1 MINKYISIP
10 VEVEAV
16 QFKIENVS
24 EVVILS
30 GCSNFQ
36 IMKKGDIYNCLITV
50 DGVKLLVIEGNYVI
64 KNKDEKISVLTED
77 IFNKTYIKKE

>member
-10 VEVEAV
+10 IEVEAV

-30 GCSNFQ
+30 ECSNFQ

-50 DGVKLLVIEGNYVI
+50 DGVKLLIIEGNYII
-64 KNKDEKISVLTED
+64 KNKDGKISVLTED

>member
-16 QFKIENVS
+16 QFKIEDVS
-24 EVVILS
+24 DVVVLS
-30 GCSNFQ
+30 RCSNFQ
-36 IMKKGDIYNCLITV
+36 ITKKGDIYNCLITV
-50 DGVKLLVIEGNYVI
+50 DGIKLLVIEGNYVI
-64 KNKDEKISVLTED
+64 RNKEGKISVVTED

>member
-16 QFKIENVS
+16 QFYIENVS

-36 IMKKGDIYNCLITV
+36 IMKKGDIYNCLIIV

-64 KNKDEKISVLTED
+64 KNKDGKISVLTED

>member
-10 VEVEAV
+10 IEVEAV

-64 KNKDEKISVLTED
+64 KNKDGKISVLTED
-77 IFNKTYIKKE
+77 IFNKNYIKKE

>member
-10 VEVEAV
+10 VEIEAV
-16 QFKIENVS
+16 QFNIENVS

-36 IMKKGDIYNCLITV
+36 ITKKGDIYNCLITV
-50 DGVKLLVIEGNYVI
+50 DGIKLLVIEGNYVI
-64 KNKDEKISVLTED
+64 KDRDGKISVVTED
-77 IFNKTYIKKE
+77 IFDKTYIKKE

>member
-10 VEVEAV
+10 IEVEAV

-50 DGVKLLVIEGNYVI
+50 DGVKLLVIEGNYII
-64 KNKDEKISVLTED
+64 KDKDRKISVLTED
-77 IFNKTYIKKE
+77 VFNKNYIKKE

>member
-64 KNKDEKISVLTED
+64 KNKDGKISVLTED
-77 IFNKTYIKKE
+77 IFDKTYIKKE

>member
-1 MINKYISIP
+1 MADKYISIP
-10 VEVEAV
+10 IEVEAV

-36 IMKKGDIYNCLITV
+36 IMKKGDVYNCLITV
-50 DGVKLLVIEGNYVI
+50 GGVN
-64 KNKDEKISVLTED
+64 
-77 IFNKTYIKKE
+77 

>member
-10 VEVEAV
+10 VEIEAV
-16 QFKIENVS
+16 QFNIGNVS

-50 DGVKLLVIEGNYVI
+50 DGIKLLVIEGNYVI
-64 KNKDEKISVLTED
+64 KDRDGKISVVTED
-77 IFNKTYIKKE
+77 IFDKTYIKKE

>member
-1 MINKYISIP
+1 MINKYINIP
-10 VEVEAV
+10 IEVEAV

-30 GCSNFQ
+30 ECSNFQ
-36 IMKKGDIYNCLITV
+36 IMKRGDIYNCLITV
-50 DGVKLLVIEGNYVI
+50 DGVKLLIIEGNYII
-64 KNKDEKISVLTED
+64 KNKDGKISVLTED